1 MDGLAAVADANPDQA
16 AAMRAAWAS
25 WPGICVPL
33 PSHHGHVTCD
43 GLPPRFEMTWP
54 VPRHGAQGLGAPGG
68 AASGPA
74 IGA

>member
-1 MDGLAAVADANPDQA
+1 
-16 AAMRAAWAS
+16 MRTAWAS

-43 GLPPRFEMTWP
+43 GLPPRFETTWP
-54 VPRHGAQGLGAPGG
+54 VPRHGAQGLGAPEG